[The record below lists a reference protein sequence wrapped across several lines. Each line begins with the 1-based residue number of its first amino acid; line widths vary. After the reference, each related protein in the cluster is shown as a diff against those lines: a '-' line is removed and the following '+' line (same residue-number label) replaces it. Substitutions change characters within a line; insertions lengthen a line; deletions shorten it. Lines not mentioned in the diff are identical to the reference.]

1 MDITVFQQACN
12 AYRAGDFQ
20 KALSCFVSCSYDID
34 SLPDAEKV
42 KFLRLLGNC
51 YLKTDNLEQAIKV
64 YSRAYAQADEATKP
78 NICTCMGGAFLGLRE
93 YQKAIDSLEEALKSP
108 EYKTPYKAYN
118 AIASAQFCLEN
129 WEAAGAAW
137 RKAALDEK
145 NPKPALALVN
155 LGLCFMKLSRPADAI
170 ISYETALDLGLDG
183 TTLCETQANLG
194 QAYVVEGR
202 IKRAIAAFDAAS
214 KDDTYHLSEMA
225 AHDYEL
231 AKNLEKR
238 LEAKVPHIF
247 DTASFPA
254 VQLVDSEEEDI
265 NALAS
270 SATAMQAKAGNAH
283 SNKGAAQ
290 GGASSKAAGGEDSAD
305 QDVNHNGEHPSQSAA
320 NGEYAEDD
328 SGEFDPLAP
337 SDYFYNES
345 AYAHSSALS
354 QSDSFYDDETSESPS
369 LTGDIPNPNQSG
381 FFDISEDYI
390 NSQAIESRRKA
401 RHAHGVGLKI
411 AIGIVILLI
420 VLVGAAIGAY
430 ALGYGYPTAESVA
443 TEFFNAAQNQ
453 KSTDAYWDSSV
464 DSDSRTS
471 ELATLTGV
479 SGCTIESIQ
488 RNMSQTIVY
497 VKSTLK
503 EGGDIY
509 YELELARNNIGW
521 KVKYLGLYFPSK
533 G

>member
-1 MDITVFQQACN
+1 MDITVFQQACK

-34 SLPDAEKV
+34 SLPEAEKV

-51 YLKTDNLEQAIKV
+51 YLKTNNLEQAIKV
-64 YSRAYAQADEATKP
+64 YSRAYAEADEATKP

-137 RKAALDEK
+137 REAALDEK

-183 TTLCETQANLG
+183 ATLCEAQANLG

-214 KDDTYHLSEMA
+214 KGGSYHLSEMA
-225 AHDYEL
+225 AHDYEI

-254 VQLVDSEEEDI
+254 VQLVDSADADMDSI
-265 NALAS
+265 S
-270 SATAMQAKAGNAH
+270 SASAAGSTQASNLAG
-283 SNKGAAQ
+283 KGAN
-290 GGASSKAAGGEDSAD
+290 KA
-305 QDVNHNGEHPSQSAA
+305 GEHPAKKGAVKDSNADNEDDEHLGSSAA
-320 NGEYAEDD
+320 NDFYDKDD
-328 SGEFDPLAP
+328 SEEFDPLAP
-337 SDYFYNES
+337 SDYSFENPSYS
-345 AYAHSSALS
+345 IAVDRPG
-354 QSDSFYDDETSESPS
+354 QTGSFYADMYSSNPS

-390 NSQAIESRRKA
+390 NSQAIESRKKA

-411 AIGIVILLI
+411 AITIVVVLIL
-420 VLVGAAIGAY
+420 LVGAAIGAY
-430 ALGYGYPTAESVA
+430 ALGYGYPTAESV
-443 TEFFNAAQNQ
+443 TSEFLSAAQNQ
-453 KSTDAYWDSSV
+453 KSTDSYWDDSV

-479 SGCTIESIQ
+479 SGCSIESVQ
-488 RNMSQTIVY
+488 RGMTQTIVY

-509 YELELARNNIGW
+509 YELELARNNISW